1 MPTTVDNQAIGFMA
15 ALAQAGADPA
25 TLQAVVHGTT
35 TTTNALLERKIA
47 KVGLITTKGFRDVL
61 ELGRRTRPQPYGLRG
76 TFEPLIDRELR
87 LEVPERMDADGKVLT
102 PLDEAAVAEAA
113 KTLLALGCEAVVI
126 HFLHSYIN
134 PDARA
139 ARRRDR
145 ARPVA
150 QRLCHGGPCHPVG
163 VPRVRARR
171 DGGGERL
178 GPAGA
183 RPLSRRGCAP
193 SCSAKGFDR
202 DLLVMQGNGGT
213 ISSQLIAEAAVNTVM
228 SGPAS
233 GVMAAA
239 YTGRASGHPNLIT
252 YDMGGTSTDVGL
264 IENAVPQVSGEL
276 ELEYAMPI
284 HVPMVDVHT
293 IGAGG
298 GSIASVD
305 AAGMLRVGPESA
317 GARPG
322 PICYGRGGT
331 EPTITDANLVLG
343 RLNPD
348 RLLGV
353 DHPVT
358 LDHVRAIIAEKIGK
372 PLGLDAE
379 AAAAAILR
387 IANDRM
393 AGAIRLVSLSRGH
406 DPRDFALFA
415 FGGAGPLHATA
426 LARELAHPDG
436 AGAGAARHHQRAGLR
451 RRRPAP
457 RLCAHRQQAAVGAST
472 MPRSRAS
479 TPSRRPRARRRSA
492 REGVPVRELRRVYTA
507 DMQFQGQSHIL
518 SVGVDRARHRRRR
531 PAQGLRRR
539 LLAPLRHRARGN
551 PAGARQPA
559 HRGDRRAA
567 GDFAGRA
574 RRDRARADLGGRAGR
589 RTPRLVHRRL
599 APDAGLCPREA
610 AARRRVRRPGDP
622 RAARLHDRRRTGRQG
637 PAGHARQSVD
647 LGEPSGHD
655 PDLDRVGIS
664 MAFRFVHAADIHLDS
679 PLRSLALRNPELAD
693 LIGNATRQVFTGIID
708 LCLAEEVD
716 ALFLAGDLYDGDQ
729 TSMKTARYFAN
740 QLHRLDQAGIRVF
753 IVRGNHDALSRITKE
768 LILPESVK
776 LFSGRAEAI
785 PIEGAAG
792 MPRVV
797 IHGMSFAQPHAPDS
811 LMPRTSR
818 RSRGR

>member
-1 MPTTVDNQAIGFMA
+1 MPAERSLTVGIDVGGTFTDLLAIDSVSGEVKLAKVPTTVDNQAIGFMA

-47 KVGLITTKGFRDVL
+47 TVGLITTKGFRDVL

-76 TFEPLIDRELR
+76 TFDPLIDRERR
-87 LEVPERMDADGKVLT
+87 LEVPERMDADGKVLI
-102 PLDEAAVAEAA
+102 PLDEAAVADAT
-113 KTLLALGCEAVVI
+113 KKLLALGCEAVVI

-134 PDARA
+134 ATHERRA
-139 ARRRDR
+139 AEIVRGLWPNAYVTAGHAILSEYREYERGVTAAVNASVQPVLDR
-145 ARPVA
+145 YLT
-150 QRLCHGGPCHPVG
+150 RL
-163 VPRVRARR
+163 RT
-171 DGGGERL
+171 EL
-178 GPAGA
+178 
-183 RPLSRRGCAP
+183 
-193 SCSAKGFDR
+193 SAKGFDR

-213 ISSQLIAEAAVNTVM
+213 ISSQLIAHAAVNTVM

-305 AAGMLRVGPESA
+305 SAGMLRVGPESA

-322 PICYGRGGT
+322 PICYGRGGS

-358 LDHVRAIIAEKIGK
+358 LDHVRAIILDKVGNR
-372 PLGLDAE
+372 LGLDAE

-415 FGGAGPLHATA
+415 FGGAGPLHAMA
-426 LARELAHPDG
+426 LARELAIPTVLVP
-436 AGAGAARHHQRAGLR
+436 ARPGITNALGCVVADLR
-451 RRRPAP
+451 HDYVRTVNKPLSA
-457 RLCAHRQQAAVGAST
+457 LDDATV
-472 MPRSRAS
+472 
-479 TPSRRPRARRRSA
+479 ARIYAEQSA
-492 REGVPVRELRRVYTA
+492 EGEATIGREGVPVRELRRVHTA

-518 SVGVDRARHRRRR
+518 SVGVDRPDIGVA
-531 PAQGLRRR
+531 GLRQ
-539 LLAPLRHRARGN
+539 A
-551 PAGARQPA
+551 
-559 HRGDRRAA
+559 
-567 GDFAGRA
+567 F
-574 RRDRARADLGGRAGR
+574 
-589 RTPRLVHRRL
+589 
-599 APDAGLCPREA
+599 A
-610 AARRRVRRPGDP
+610 AAYFRRFGIELAEIPPVLVNLHTAVIGVRPEISLSALAATERAPTLKAAQVGERRVWFADGWRQTPVYAREKLPRDAVFEGPAILEQLDCTTVVEPGDKV
-622 RAARLHDRRRTGRQG
+622 RQ
-637 PAGHARQSVD
+637 D
-647 LGEPSGHD
+647 KLGN
-655 PDLDRVGIS
+655 LLVT
-664 MAFRFVHAADIHLDS
+664 
-679 PLRSLALRNPELAD
+679 LA
-693 LIGNATRQVFTGIID
+693 
-708 LCLAEEVD
+708 
-716 ALFLAGDLYDGDQ
+716 
-729 TSMKTARYFAN
+729 
-740 QLHRLDQAGIRVF
+740 
-753 IVRGNHDALSRITKE
+753 
-768 LILPESVK
+768 
-776 LFSGRAEAI
+776 
-785 PIEGAAG
+785 
-792 MPRVV
+792 
-797 IHGMSFAQPHAPDS
+797 
-811 LMPRTSR
+811 
-818 RSRGR
+818 

>member
-1 MPTTVDNQAIGFMA
+1 MSPKSSFTVGIDVGGTFTDLLAIDPETREVKLAKVPTTVDNQAIGFMA
-15 ALAQAGADPA
+15 ALASASLDPA
-25 TLQAVVHGTT
+25 VLQAVVHGTT

-47 KVGLITTKGFRDVL
+47 KVGLIATQGFRDVL

-76 TFEPLIDRELR
+76 TFRPMIDREVR

-113 KTLLALGCEAVVI
+113 KKLLAQGCEAVVI

-134 PDARA
+134 PAHERRA
-139 ARRRDR
+139 AEIVRGLWPNAYVTAGHVILSEYREYERGVTAAVNASVQPVLDR
-145 ARPVA
+145 Y
-150 QRLCHGGPCHPVG
+150 
-163 VPRVRARR
+163 
-171 DGGGERL
+171 
-178 GPAGA
+178 
-183 RPLSRRGCAP
+183 LSRLRKELG
-193 SCSAKGFDR
+193 AKGFDR

-276 ELEYAMPI
+276 ELEYALPI

-331 EPTITDANLVLG
+331 EPTITDANLILG

-353 DHPVT
+353 DNKVT
-358 LDHVRAIIAEKIGK
+358 LESVRGLVLEKVGSR
-372 PLGLDAE
+372 LGLDAG

-426 LARELAHPDG
+426 LARELAIPTVLVP
-436 AGAGAARHHQRAGLR
+436 ARPGITNALGCVVADLR
-451 RRRPAP
+451 HDYVRTVNKPLSAVDDATVARIYAE
-457 RLCAHRQQAAVGAST
+457 QAAEGEAT
-472 MPRSRAS
+472 I
-479 TPSRRPRARRRSA
+479 A
-492 REGVPVRELRRVYTA
+492 REGVPVRELRRVLAA

-518 SVGVDRARHRRRR
+518 SVGV
-531 PAQGLRRR
+531 GS
-539 LLAPLRHRARGN
+539 
-551 PAGARQPA
+551 
-559 HRGDRRAA
+559 
-567 GDFAGRA
+567 
-574 RRDRARADLGGRAGR
+574 ADIG
-589 RTPRLVHRRL
+589 V
-599 APDAGLCPREA
+599 AGLHKAFA
-610 AARRRVRRPGDP
+610 AAYFRRFGIELAEIPPVLVNLHTAVIGVRPEISLGALAATERAPTLKAAQAGERRVWFTDGWRETPVYAREKLPLDAAFEGPAILEQLDCTTVVEPGDKV
-622 RAARLHDRRRTGRQG
+622 RQ
-637 PAGHARQSVD
+637 D
-647 LGEPSGHD
+647 KLGN
-655 PDLDRVGIS
+655 LLITVG
-664 MAFRFVHAADIHLDS
+664 
-679 PLRSLALRNPELAD
+679 
-693 LIGNATRQVFTGIID
+693 
-708 LCLAEEVD
+708 
-716 ALFLAGDLYDGDQ
+716 
-729 TSMKTARYFAN
+729 
-740 QLHRLDQAGIRVF
+740 
-753 IVRGNHDALSRITKE
+753 
-768 LILPESVK
+768 
-776 LFSGRAEAI
+776 
-785 PIEGAAG
+785 
-792 MPRVV
+792 
-797 IHGMSFAQPHAPDS
+797 
-811 LMPRTSR
+811 
-818 RSRGR
+818 